1 MKRGLALRQRMDHYA
16 VNTRAVKVLK
26 MTLLTDFEVTV
37 RATIRMDASA
47 LIAIA
52 RRSDQ
57 SFEQRSALQCAL
69 FAASRSAERG

>member
-1 MKRGLALRQRMDHYA
+1 MDHYA

-47 LIAIA
+47 FIAIA
-52 RRSDQ
+52 RRSD
-57 SFEQRSALQCAL
+57 
-69 FAASRSAERG
+69 